1 MQGRLN
7 QNSKVIQVAAAA
19 DWNGTACTTE
29 RICMKNCEK
38 VRWVINCGAINASS
52 SAAVTVKEAL
62 TDAAGSTLNL
72 DYYDSIS
79 GETCTRTTVTS
90 DTFNLVTG
98 HTGLV
103 LVIEIK
109 ASDLTRTNLGSSSY
123 DWVYLSI
130 ATPGA
135 YSTIYSVTA
144 EVFGLKGGPDQLFLT

>member
-1 MQGRLN
+1 
-7 QNSKVIQVAAAA
+7 
-19 DWNGTACTTE
+19 
-29 RICMKNCEK
+29 
-38 VRWVINCGAINASS
+38 
-52 SAAVTVKEAL
+52 
-62 TDAAGSTLNL
+62 
-72 DYYDSIS
+72 
-79 GETCTRTTVTS
+79 
-90 DTFNLVTG
+90 
-98 HTGLV
+98 V